1 MRAKKAFQSSSS
13 SRRTIRVNTVNY
25 APHHQ
30 KRKLNK
36 RRAILIGL
44 GLAGVSAVSAAVGA
58 FLAVALSTASP
69 LQQAQL
75 SNEEEKVFSKA
86 ETVSA
91 KNLNLP
97 ELKRPVNILVLGI
110 KVISSDLDERGI
122 EYEKQ
127 DVGYLHLVNSFDGLS
142 DSMLLVRFDPEADKV
157 SVLSIPR
164 DTRVYIEGHGVR
176 KINHANQYGGPALS
190 AAVASELLGGIK
202 IDRYV
207 RVNVQGVEKLI
218 DTLGGVTVNVPK
230 DMKYNDFSQH
240 LYINLKKGVQHLDGD
255 KAMQFLRYRYDGY
268 GDISRVQRQQMLM
281 RSAAEQTLKP
291 ATVIKIPKILSLI
304 QSHLDTNL
312 SVRELMAL
320 SNFASKT
327 DRSNIQ
333 MMMLPGDFNSPEET
347 VSYWLPDGDR
357 IKKLMTQHFALTRKE
372 EAVQRGLARQSA
384 GEEFPK
390 GEAKANLFRETSDRV
405 AVRSKG
411 MLSDVGDGGLPA
423 QRLNQEVTANERSAS
438 LAAVRDV
445 NHPRIRISVQNST
458 EDSQTLQSAL
468 DMLRNAGYRRVSASK
483 NWQDSLAKT
492 RVIAQSGDDEAAQE
506 VRSILGVGEVVV
518 ESTGE
523 LNSDVTVQLGRDWER
538 QLKLL
543 IESDGRFQGNSRD
556 NY

>member
-1 MRAKKAFQSSSS
+1 MRVKKAFQSTPSG
-13 SRRTIRVNTVNY
+13 RRKIRVNTVNY
-25 APHHQ
+25 PSHHQ

-36 RRAILIGL
+36 RRAFFIGL
-44 GLAGVSAVSAAVGA
+44 GLASVSAVSAAVGA

-75 SNEEEKVFSKA
+75 SNEEQKVFSKA
-86 ETVSA
+86 ETVTA

-110 KVISSDLDERGI
+110 KVISSDLEEKGVK
-122 EYEKQ
+122 YEKQ
-127 DVGYLHLVNSFDGLS
+127 DVGYHHLVNSFNGLS
-142 DSMLLVRFDPEADKV
+142 DSMLLLRFDPEAEKV

-176 KINHANQYGGPALS
+176 KINHANEYGGPALT
-190 AAVASELLGGIK
+190 AAVASELLGGIN

-218 DTLGGVTVNVPK
+218 NALGGVTVNVPK

-240 LYINLKKGVQHLDGD
+240 LYIDLKKGVQHLDGD

-281 RSAAEQTLKP
+281 RSAVEQTLKP
-291 ATVIKIPKILSLI
+291 ATVVKIPKLLSII

-312 SVRELMAL
+312 SVKELMAL

-327 DRSNIQ
+327 DRSNIK
-333 MMMLPGDFNSPEET
+333 MMMLPGDFNSGEET
-347 VSYWLPDGDR
+347 VSYWLPDREG
-357 IKKLMTQHFALTRKE
+357 INKLMTHHFNLPQEDAIANDQYASL
-372 EAVQRGLARQSA
+372 EAVH
-384 GEEFPK
+384 
-390 GEAKANLFRETSDRV
+390 
-405 AVRSKG
+405 
-411 MLSDVGDGGLPA
+411 
-423 QRLNQEVTANERSAS
+423 
-438 LAAVRDV
+438 DV

-458 EDSQTLQSAL
+458 EDSETLQSAL
-468 DMLRNAGYRRVSASK
+468 DMLRDAGYRRVSASK
-483 NWQDSLAKT
+483 NWQDSLSTT
-492 RVIAQSGDDEAAQE
+492 RVIAQSGDDEAAEE

-518 ESTGE
+518 ESTGV
-523 LNSDVTVQLGRDWER
+523 LQSDVTVQLGRDWER
-538 QLKLL
+538 QLQKL
-543 IESDGRFQGNSRD
+543 IESDRRLEENSMD